1 LFPLPQVCDFIGGD
15 RMYLR
20 HSTVRKDG
28 KAHTYWR
35 LVRSVRRNG
44 KVVQE
49 TVAQLGELDA
59 RGRLRAEALARHIT
73 GRADQYELFEE
84 RPGSERTIAVRLD
97 LVRLERTRRFGDV
110 WLSWTLWRALG
121 LDRLC
126 AELMPEGRAEVPW
139 PTVAAVLVMARLCEP
154 SSELHIA
161 EDFYRTTAL
170 EDMLSLP
177 CEQVNDD
184 RLYRALDR
192 LLPHKKAIEE
202 HLRKRLGELFAL
214 EYDLLLYDV
223 TSTFFEGLAER
234 NPQAKRG
241 HSRDH
246 RPDCKQVCIALVV
259 TREGVPLSYEVF
271 DGNRV
276 DVTTVEEIVG
286 VMEARFGLADRIWV
300 MDRGMMSRK
309 NIAWLHKTGRRYVL
323 GASRQEVKR
332 WRQQIVE
339 ESGWQVVR
347 EGVEAKL
354 AREGAETF
362 VLCRS
367 AERRQKEKAMHERFS
382 LRIEEGLG
390 SLARR
395 IRKAR
400 RRLDRGPLERQIGRL
415 LERNSRAAARFLAT
429 LVEDQSLPAGLR
441 LDWSIRPDWEDLSHF
456 SEGCYVLRTNVNDWS
471 AEALWQTYIQ
481 LTQAESAFRIQK
493 TELSIRPIWHQRK
506 ERVQAHIFVCF
517 LAYVL
522 WKTLE
527 QWQKRAGLGHSPR
540 TVLDELARLQSAD
553 VVLPTAQDPRRE
565 LRIRCV
571 VRPDKAQAQLL
582 DRLGLRL
589 PERLRLLALPAR
601 M

>member
-1 LFPLPQVCDFIGGD
+1 VCDFSVGN

-28 KAHTYWR
+28 KAHRYWR

-59 RGRLRAEALARHIT
+59 EGRLRAKALARRIT
-73 GRADQYELFEE
+73 GRPDQYDLFEE
-84 RPGSERTIAVRLD
+84 HPGPERTIAVRLD
-97 LVRLERTRRFGDV
+97 RVRLERTRRFGDV

-121 LDRLC
+121 LDQLC
-126 AELMPEGRAEVPW
+126 SQLMPEGRAEIPW
-139 PTVAAVLVMARLCEP
+139 PTVAAVLVMSRLCEP

-170 EDMLSLP
+170 EDMLELP
-177 CEQVNDD
+177 SEQVNDD

-192 LLPHKKAIEE
+192 LLPHKRAIEE
-202 HLRKRLGELFAL
+202 HLQKRLGELFDL

-223 TSTFFEGLAER
+223 TSTFFEGLADG

-246 RPDCKQVCIALVV
+246 RPDCKQVCIAMVV
-259 TREGVPLSYEVF
+259 TRDGVPLSYEVF

-286 VMEARFGLADRIWV
+286 VMEARFGLADRVWV

-309 NIAWLHKTGRRYVL
+309 NIDWLRKTGRKYVL

-332 WRQQIVE
+332 WRQQIVD
-339 ESGWQVVR
+339 ESGWQTVR

-354 AREGAETF
+354 AHDGTETF

-382 LRIEEGLG
+382 LHIEEGLG
-390 SLARR
+390 RLARR
-395 IRKAR
+395 VEKAR
-400 RRLDRGPLERQIGRL
+400 RKLDRSPLERQIGRL
-415 LERNSRAAARFLAT
+415 FERNSRAAGRYFAT
-429 LVEDQSLPAGLR
+429 LVDDQSLPAGLR
-441 LDWSIRPDWEDLSHF
+441 LDWSIRPEWEDVARF
-456 SEGCYVLRTNVNDWS
+456 AEGCYVLRTNVNDWS
-471 AEALWQTYIQ
+471 AETLWQTYIQ
-481 LTQAESAFRIQK
+481 LTQAESAFRIHK
-493 TELSIRPIWHQRK
+493 TELSIRPVWHQKK

-527 QWQKRAGLGHSPR
+527 QWQKRAGLGNSPR
-540 TVLDELARLQSAD
+540 TILDELARLQSAD
-553 VVLPTAQDPRRE
+553 IVLPTAQDPRRE

-589 PERLRLLALPAR
+589 PERLKLPTLPAQ

>member
-1 LFPLPQVCDFIGGD
+1 
-15 RMYLR
+15 MYLR
-20 HSTVRKDG
+20 HSTIRKDG
-28 KAHTYWR
+28 KTHRYWR
-35 LVRSVRRNG
+35 LVRSVRREG

-59 RGRLRAEALARHIT
+59 EGRLRAKALARRIT
-73 GRADQYELFEE
+73 GLPEQYDLFEA
-84 RPGSERTIAVRLD
+84 RPGPERSIAVRLD
-97 LVRLERTRRFGDV
+97 RVRLERTRRFGDV

-126 AELMPEGRAEVPW
+126 AELMPVGRADVPW
-139 PTVAAVLVMARLCEP
+139 PTVAAVLVMSRLCEP

-170 EDMLSLP
+170 EDMLDLP
-177 CEQVNDD
+177 SEQVNDD

-192 LLPHKKAIEE
+192 LLPHKRAIEE
-202 HLRKRLGELFAL
+202 HLQKRLGELFDL

-246 RPDCKQVCIALVV
+246 RPDCKQVCIAMVV
-259 TREGVPLSYEVF
+259 TRDGVPLSYEVF

-286 VMEARFGLADRIWV
+286 VMEARFGLADRVWV

-309 NIAWLHKTGRRYVL
+309 NIAWLQKTGRKYVL

-332 WRQQIVE
+332 WRPQIVD
-339 ESGWQVVR
+339 ESGWQTVR
-347 EGVEAKL
+347 DGVEAKL
-354 AREGAETF
+354 ARDGAETF

-367 AERRQKEKAMHERFS
+367 AERRQKEKAMHERFA

-390 SLARR
+390 RLGRR
-395 IRKAR
+395 IHKAR
-400 RRLDRGPLERQIGRL
+400 RKLDRGPLERQIGRL
-415 LERNSRAAARFLAT
+415 LERNSRAAGRFLAL
-429 LVEDQSLPAGLR
+429 LVDNQNLPAGLR
-441 LDWSIRPDWEDLSHF
+441 LDWSIRPEWEDLSRLT
-456 SEGCYVLRTNVNDWS
+456 EGCYVLRTNVNDWS
-471 AEALWQTYIQ
+471 AETLWQTYIQ

-493 TELSIRPIWHQRK
+493 TELSIRPVWHQRK

-527 QWQKRAGLGHSPR
+527 QWQTRAGLGNSPR
-540 TVLDELARLQSAD
+540 TILDELARLQSAD
-553 VVLPTAQDPRRE
+553 IVLPTAEDPRRE

-589 PERLRLLALPAR
+589 PERLRPPTLPAQ

>member
-1 LFPLPQVCDFIGGD
+1 
-15 RMYLR
+15 MYLR

-28 KAHTYWR
+28 KAHRYWR

-59 RGRLRAEALARHIT
+59 EGRLRAKALARRIT
-73 GRADQYELFEE
+73 GRPDQYDLFEE
-84 RPGSERTIAVRLD
+84 HPGPERTIAVRLD
-97 LVRLERTRRFGDV
+97 RVRLERTRRFGDV

-121 LDRLC
+121 LDQLC
-126 AELMPEGRAEVPW
+126 SQLMPEGRAEIPW
-139 PTVAAVLVMARLCEP
+139 PTVAAVLVMSRLCEP

-170 EDMLSLP
+170 EDMLELP
-177 CEQVNDD
+177 SEQVNDD

-192 LLPHKKAIEE
+192 LLPHKRAIEE
-202 HLRKRLGELFAL
+202 HLQKRLGELFDL

-223 TSTFFEGLAER
+223 TSTFFEGLADG

-246 RPDCKQVCIALVV
+246 RPDCKQVCIAMVV
-259 TREGVPLSYEVF
+259 TRDGVPLSYEVF

-286 VMEARFGLADRIWV
+286 VMEARFGLADRVWV

-309 NIAWLHKTGRRYVL
+309 NIDWLRKTGRKYVL

-332 WRQQIVE
+332 WRQQIVD
-339 ESGWQVVR
+339 ESGWQTVR

-354 AREGAETF
+354 AHDGTETF

-382 LRIEEGLG
+382 LHIEEGLG
-390 SLARR
+390 RLARR
-395 IRKAR
+395 VEKAR
-400 RRLDRGPLERQIGRL
+400 RKLDRSPLERQIGRL
-415 LERNSRAAARFLAT
+415 FERNSRAAGRYFAT
-429 LVEDQSLPAGLR
+429 LVDDQSLPAGLR
-441 LDWSIRPDWEDLSHF
+441 LDWSIRPEWEDVARF
-456 SEGCYVLRTNVNDWS
+456 AEGCYVLRTNVNDWS
-471 AEALWQTYIQ
+471 AETLWQTYIQ
-481 LTQAESAFRIQK
+481 LTQAESAFRIHK
-493 TELSIRPIWHQRK
+493 TELSIRPVWHQKK

-527 QWQKRAGLGHSPR
+527 QWQKRAGLGNSPR
-540 TVLDELARLQSAD
+540 TILDELARLQSAD
-553 VVLPTAQDPRRE
+553 IVLPTAQDPRRE

-589 PERLRLLALPAR
+589 PERLKLPTLPAQ

>member
-1 LFPLPQVCDFIGGD
+1 
-15 RMYLR
+15 MYLR

-28 KAHTYWR
+28 KAHRYWR

-59 RGRLRAEALARHIT
+59 EGRVRAKALARRIT
-73 GRADQYELFEE
+73 GRPDQYDLFEE
-84 RPGSERTIAVRLD
+84 RPGPERTIAVRLD
-97 LVRLERTRRFGDV
+97 RVRLERTRRFGDV
-110 WLSWTLWRALG
+110 WLSWTLWRAVG

-126 AELMPEGRAEVPW
+126 AELMPAGRAEIPW
-139 PTVAAVLVMARLCEP
+139 PTVAAVLVMSRLCEP

-161 EDFYRTTAL
+161 EAFYRTTAL
-170 EDMLSLP
+170 EDMLGLP
-177 CEQVNDD
+177 SEQVNDD

-192 LLPHKKAIEE
+192 LLPHKRAIEE
-202 HLRKRLGELFAL
+202 HLQKRLGELFDL

-223 TSTFFEGLAER
+223 TSTFFEGLAEG

-246 RPDCKQVCIALVV
+246 RPDCKQVCIAMVV
-259 TREGVPLSYEVF
+259 TRDGVPLSYEVF

-286 VMEARFGLADRIWV
+286 VMEARFGLADRVWV

-309 NIAWLHKTGRRYVL
+309 NIEWLRKTGRKYVL

-332 WRQQIVE
+332 WRQQIVD
-339 ESGWQVVR
+339 ESGWQTVR

-354 AREGAETF
+354 AHDGSETF

-382 LRIEEGLG
+382 LHIEEGLG
-390 SLARR
+390 RLARR
-395 IRKAR
+395 IEKAR
-400 RRLDRGPLERQIGRL
+400 RTLDRSPLERQIGRL
-415 LERNSRAAARFLAT
+415 FERNSRAAGRYLAT
-429 LVEDQSLPAGLR
+429 LVEDRSLPAGLR
-441 LDWSIRPDWEDLSHF
+441 LDWSIRPEWEDLSRF

-471 AEALWQTYIQ
+471 AETLWQTYIQ
-481 LTQAESAFRIQK
+481 LTQAESAFRIHK
-493 TELSIRPIWHQRK
+493 TELSIRPVWHQKK

-527 QWQKRAGLGHSPR
+527 QWQKRAGLGNSPR
-540 TVLDELARLQSAD
+540 TILDELARLQSAD
-553 VVLPTAQDPRRE
+553 IVLPTADDPRRE

-589 PERLRLLALPAR
+589 PERLKLSTLPAQ

>member
-1 LFPLPQVCDFIGGD
+1 
-15 RMYLR
+15 MYLR
-20 HSTVRKDG
+20 HSTIRKDG
-28 KAHTYWR
+28 KTHRYWR
-35 LVRSVRRNG
+35 LVRSVRREG

-59 RGRLRAEALARHIT
+59 EGRLRAKALARRIT
-73 GRADQYELFEE
+73 GLPEQYDLFEA
-84 RPGSERTIAVRLD
+84 RPGPERTIAVRLD
-97 LVRLERTRRFGDV
+97 QVWLERTRRFGDV

-126 AELMPEGRAEVPW
+126 ADLMPEGRADVPW
-139 PTVAAVLVMARLCEP
+139 PTVAAVLVMSRLCEP

-170 EDMLSLP
+170 EDMLDLP
-177 CEQVNDD
+177 SEQVNDD

-192 LLPHKKAIEE
+192 LLPHKRAIEE
-202 HLRKRLGELFAL
+202 HLQKRLGELFDL

-246 RPDCKQVCIALVV
+246 RPDCKQVCIAMVV
-259 TREGVPLSYEVF
+259 TRDGVPLSYEVF

-286 VMEARFGLADRIWV
+286 VMEARFGLADRVWV

-309 NIAWLHKTGRRYVL
+309 NIAWLQKTGRKYVL

-332 WRQQIVE
+332 WRPQIVD
-339 ESGWQVVR
+339 ESGWQTVR
-347 EGVEAKL
+347 DGVEAKL
-354 AREGAETF
+354 ARDGAETF

-367 AERRQKEKAMHERFS
+367 AERRQKEKAMHERFA

-390 SLARR
+390 RLGRR
-395 IRKAR
+395 IHKAR
-400 RRLDRGPLERQIGRL
+400 RKLDRGPLERQIGRL
-415 LERNSRAAARFLAT
+415 LERNSRAAGRYLAL
-429 LVEDQSLPAGLR
+429 LVEDQNLPAGLR
-441 LDWSIRPDWEDLSHF
+441 LDWSIRPEWEDLSRLT
-456 SEGCYVLRTNVNDWS
+456 EGCYVLRTNVNDWS
-471 AEALWQTYIQ
+471 AETLWQTYIQ

-493 TELSIRPIWHQRK
+493 TELSIRPVWHQRK

-527 QWQKRAGLGHSPR
+527 QWQTRAGLGNSPR
-540 TVLDELARLQSAD
+540 TILDELARLQSAD
-553 VVLPTAQDPRRE
+553 IVLPTAEDPRRE

-589 PERLRLLALPAR
+589 PERLRLPTLPAQ

>member
-1 LFPLPQVCDFIGGD
+1 
-15 RMYLR
+15 MYLR

-35 LVRSVRRNG
+35 LVRSVRRSG

-59 RGRLRAEALARHIT
+59 QGRLRAAALARRIT

-84 RPGSERTIAVRLD
+84 RRGPEQSIAIRLD
-97 LVRLERTRRFGDV
+97 RVRLERTRRFGDV

-139 PTVAAVLVMARLCEP
+139 PTMAAVLVMARLCEP

-170 EDMLSLP
+170 EDMLDLP
-177 CEQVNDD
+177 SEQVNDD

-192 LLPHKKAIEE
+192 LLPHKRAIEE
-202 HLRKRLGELFAL
+202 HLQKRLGELFSL

-223 TSTFFEGLAER
+223 TSTFFEGLAEG

-246 RPDCKQVCIALVV
+246 RPDCKQVCIAMVV

-309 NIAWLHKTGRRYVL
+309 NIAWLQKTGRRYVL

-354 AREGAETF
+354 VRDGTETF

-367 AERRQKEKAMHERFS
+367 AERRQKEKAMHERFA

-390 SLARR
+390 RLARR
-395 IRKAR
+395 IQKAR
-400 RRLDRGPLERQIGRL
+400 RSLDRGPLERQLGRL
-415 LERNSRAAARFLAT
+415 FERNSRAAGRYLVT
-429 LVEDQSLPAGLR
+429 LLEDQSLPAGLR
-441 LDWSIRPDWEDLSHF
+441 LDWSILS
-456 SEGCYVLRTNVNDWS
+456 
-471 AEALWQTYIQ
+471 
-481 LTQAESAFRIQK
+481 
-493 TELSIRPIWHQRK
+493 
-506 ERVQAHIFVCF
+506 
-517 LAYVL
+517 
-522 WKTLE
+522 
-527 QWQKRAGLGHSPR
+527 
-540 TVLDELARLQSAD
+540 
-553 VVLPTAQDPRRE
+553 
-565 LRIRCV
+565 
-571 VRPDKAQAQLL
+571 
-582 DRLGLRL
+582 
-589 PERLRLLALPAR
+589 
-601 M
+601 

>member
-1 LFPLPQVCDFIGGD
+1 
-15 RMYLR
+15 MYLR
-20 HSTVRKDG
+20 HSTIRKDG
-28 KAHTYWR
+28 KTHRYWR

-59 RGRLRAEALARHIT
+59 EGRLRAKALALRIT
-73 GRADQYELFEE
+73 GRPDQYELFEE
-84 RPGSERTIAVRLD
+84 RSGPERTIAVRLD
-97 LVRLERTRRFGDV
+97 RIRLERTRRFGDV

-126 AELMPEGRAEVPW
+126 ADLMPDGRAEVPW
-139 PTVAAVLVMARLCEP
+139 PKVASVLVMARLCEP

-170 EDMLSLP
+170 EDMLELP
-177 CEQVNDD
+177 SEQVNDD

-192 LLPHKKAIEE
+192 LLPHKRAIEE
-202 HLRKRLGELFAL
+202 HLQRRLGELFDI

-259 TREGVPLSYEVF
+259 TREGVPLSYEIF

-286 VMEARFGLADRIWV
+286 AMEARFGLADRVWV

-309 NIAWLHKTGRRYVL
+309 NIAWLQKTGRKYVL
-323 GASRQEVKR
+323 GVSRHEVKR
-332 WRQQIVE
+332 WRQQIVDE
-339 ESGWQVVR
+339 NGWQTVR

-354 AREGAETF
+354 ARAGAETF

-367 AERRQKEKAMHERFS
+367 AERRQKEQAMHERFA
-382 LRIEEGLG
+382 LHIEEGLG
-390 SLARR
+390 RLARR
-395 IRKAR
+395 IHKAR
-400 RRLDRGPLERQIGRL
+400 RKLDRGPLERQIGRL
-415 LERNSRAAARFLAT
+415 LERNSRSAGRYLAI
-429 LVEDQSLPAGLR
+429 LVEDQNRPSGLR
-441 LDWSIRPDWEDLSHF
+441 LDWSIRPEWEDLSRF
-456 SEGCYVLRTNVNDWS
+456 SEGCYVLRTNVNDWTS
-471 AEALWQTYIQ
+471 ETLWQTYIQ

-493 TELSIRPIWHQRK
+493 TELSIRPVWHQKK

-527 QWQKRAGLGHSPR
+527 QWQKRAGLGNSPR
-540 TVLDELARLQSAD
+540 TLLDELACLQSAD
-553 VVLPTAQDPRRE
+553 IILPTADDPRRE

-571 VRPDKAQAQLL
+571 VRPDKVQAQLL

-589 PERLRLLALPAR
+589 PERLRPPSFPVQ

>member
-1 LFPLPQVCDFIGGD
+1 
-15 RMYLR
+15 MYLR

-59 RGRLRAEALARHIT
+59 QGRVRAKALALQIM

-84 RPGSERTIAVRLD
+84 QPGSECAVAVRLD
-97 LVRLERTRRFGDV
+97 RVRLERTRRFGDV

-126 AELMPEGRAEVPW
+126 AELMPEGRADVPW

-170 EDMLSLP
+170 EDMLDLP

-192 LLPHKKAIEE
+192 LLPHKRAIEE
-202 HLRKRLGELFAL
+202 HLQKRLGELFSL

-223 TSTFFEGLAER
+223 TSTFFEGLAEG

-286 VMEARFGLADRIWV
+286 VMETRFGLADRIWV
-300 MDRGMMSRK
+300 MDRGMMSKK
-309 NIAWLHKTGRRYVL
+309 NIAWLQTTKRRYVL

-339 ESGWQVVR
+339 ENGWQTVR
-347 EGVEAKL
+347 QGVEAKL

-362 VLCRS
+362 VICRS

-382 LRIEEGLG
+382 LHIEEGLG
-390 SLARR
+390 RLGRR
-395 IRKAR
+395 IQKAR
-400 RRLDRGPLERQIGRL
+400 QRLDRGPIERQIGRL
-415 LERNSRAAARFLAT
+415 LERNSRAAGRFLVT
-429 LVEDQSLPAGLR
+429 LVEDQGHPAGLR
-441 LDWSIRPDWEDLSHF
+441 LDWSIRPEWEDLSRF

-471 AEALWQTYIQ
+471 AETLWQTYIQ

-493 TELSIRPIWHQRK
+493 TELSIRPVWHQK
-506 ERVQAHIFVCF
+506 KARVQAHIFVCF

-527 QWQKRAGLGHSPR
+527 QWQKRAGLGNSPR
-540 TVLDELARLQSAD
+540 TILDEFARLQSAD
-553 VVLPTAQDPRRE
+553 IVLPMADV
-565 LRIRCV
+565 LRPQPHGDIST
-571 VRPDKAQAQLL
+571 
-582 DRLGLRL
+582 
-589 PERLRLLALPAR
+589 
-601 M
+601 

>member
-1 LFPLPQVCDFIGGD
+1 
-15 RMYLR
+15 MYLR

-28 KAHTYWR
+28 KAHRYWR

-59 RGRLRAEALARHIT
+59 EGRLRAKALARRIT
-73 GRADQYELFEE
+73 GRPDQYDLFEE
-84 RPGSERTIAVRLD
+84 RPGPERTIAVRLD
-97 LVRLERTRRFGDV
+97 QVRLERTRRFGDV
-110 WLSWTLWRALG
+110 WLSWTLWKALG
-121 LDRLC
+121 LDQLC
-126 AELMPEGRAEVPW
+126 VQLMPGGRAEIPW
-139 PTVAAVLVMARLCEP
+139 PTVAAVLVMSRLCEP

-170 EDMLSLP
+170 EDMLELP
-177 CEQVNDD
+177 AEQVNDD

-192 LLPHKKAIEE
+192 LLPHKRAIEE
-202 HLRKRLGELFAL
+202 HLQKRLGELFDL

-223 TSTFFEGLAER
+223 TSTFFEGLAEG

-246 RPDCKQVCIALVV
+246 RPDCKQVCIAMVV
-259 TREGVPLSYEVF
+259 TRDGVPLSYEVF

-286 VMEARFGLADRIWV
+286 VMEARFGLADRVWV

-309 NIAWLHKTGRRYVL
+309 NIDWLRKTGRKYVL

-332 WRQQIVE
+332 WRQQIVD
-339 ESGWQVVR
+339 ESGWQTVR

-354 AREGAETF
+354 AHDGVETF

-382 LRIEEGLG
+382 LHIEEGLG
-390 SLARR
+390 RLARR
-395 IRKAR
+395 IEKAR
-400 RRLDRGPLERQIGRL
+400 RKLDRSPLERQIGRL
-415 LERNSRAAARFLAT
+415 FERNSRAAGRYLAT
-429 LVEDQSLPAGLR
+429 LIEDQDRPAGLR
-441 LDWSIRPDWEDLSHF
+441 LDWSIRPEWEDLSRF
-456 SEGCYVLRTNVNDWS
+456 SEGCYVLRTNVNDWT
-471 AEALWQTYIQ
+471 AETLWQTYIQ
-481 LTQAESAFRIQK
+481 LTQAESAFRIHK
-493 TELSIRPIWHQRK
+493 TELSIRPVWHQKK

-527 QWQKRAGLGHSPR
+527 QWQKRAGLGNSPR
-540 TVLDELARLQSAD
+540 TILDELARLQSAD
-553 VVLPTAQDPRRE
+553 IVLPTAQDPRTE

-589 PERLRLLALPAR
+589 PERLKLSSLPTQ

>member
-1 LFPLPQVCDFIGGD
+1 VCDFSVGN

-28 KAHTYWR
+28 KAHRYWR

-44 KVVQE
+44 KVIQE

-59 RGRLRAEALARHIT
+59 EGRLRAKALARRIT
-73 GRADQYELFEE
+73 GRPDQYDLFEE
-84 RPGSERTIAVRLD
+84 RPGPERTIAVRLD
-97 LVRLERTRRFGDV
+97 RVRLERTRRFGDV

-121 LDRLC
+121 LDQLC
-126 AELMPEGRAEVPW
+126 SQLMPEGRAEIPW
-139 PTVAAVLVMARLCEP
+139 PTVAAVLVMSRLCEP

-170 EDMLSLP
+170 EDMLELP
-177 CEQVNDD
+177 SEQVNDD

-192 LLPHKKAIEE
+192 LLPHKRAIEE
-202 HLRKRLGELFAL
+202 HLQKRLGELFDL

-223 TSTFFEGLAER
+223 TSTFFEGLAEG

-246 RPDCKQVCIALVV
+246 RGDCKQVCIAMVV
-259 TREGVPLSYEVF
+259 TRDGVPLSYEVF

-286 VMEARFGLADRIWV
+286 VMEARFGLADRVWV
-300 MDRGMMSRK
+300 MDRGMMSQK
-309 NIAWLHKTGRRYVL
+309 NIDWLRKTGRRYVL

-332 WRQQIVE
+332 WRQQIVD
-339 ESGWQVVR
+339 ESGWQTVR

-354 AREGAETF
+354 AHDGTETF

-382 LRIEEGLG
+382 MHIEEGLG
-390 SLARR
+390 RLTRR
-395 IRKAR
+395 IEKAR
-400 RRLDRGPLERQIGRL
+400 RKLDRSPLERQIGRL
-415 LERNSRAAARFLAT
+415 FERNSRAAGRYLAT
-429 LVEDQSLPAGLR
+429 LVEDQSRTAGLR
-441 LDWSIRPDWEDLSHF
+441 LDWSIRPEWEDVARF

-471 AEALWQTYIQ
+471 AETLWQTYIQ
-481 LTQAESAFRIQK
+481 LTQAESAFRIHK
-493 TELSIRPIWHQRK
+493 TELSIRPVWHQKK

-527 QWQKRAGLGHSPR
+527 QWQKRAGLGNSPR
-540 TVLDELARLQSAD
+540 TILDELARLQSAD
-553 VVLPTAQDPRRE
+553 IVLPTAQDPRRE

-589 PERLRLLALPAR
+589 PERLKLPPLPAQ

>member
-1 LFPLPQVCDFIGGD
+1 
-15 RMYLR
+15 MYLR

-44 KVVQE
+44 KVAQE

-59 RGRLRAEALARHIT
+59 QGRLRAEALARRIT

-84 RPGSERTIAVRLD
+84 RPGPERAIAVRLD
-97 LVRLERTRRFGDV
+97 RVRLERTRRFGDV

-126 AELMPEGRAEVPW
+126 AELMPESRAEVPW

-154 SSELHIA
+154 SSELHLA

-170 EDMLSLP
+170 EDMLDLP

-192 LLPHKKAIEE
+192 LLPHKRAIEE
-202 HLRKRLGELFAL
+202 HLQKRLGELFAL

-223 TSTFFEGLAER
+223 TSTFFEGLAAG

-286 VMEARFGLADRIWV
+286 AMEARFGLADRIWV

-309 NIAWLHKTGRRYVL
+309 NIAWLQKTGRRYVL

-339 ESGWQVVR
+339 ESGWQTVR
-347 EGVEAKL
+347 DGVEAKL
-354 AREGAETF
+354 AREGTETF

-382 LRIEEGLG
+382 LRIEESLG
-390 SLARR
+390 RLARR
-395 IRKAR
+395 VQKAR

-415 LERNSRAAARFLAT
+415 LERNSRAAGRFLVT
-429 LVEDQSLPAGLR
+429 LADDQTLPAGLR
-441 LDWSIRPDWEDLSHF
+441 LDWSFRPEWEDLSRF
-456 SEGCYVLRTNVNDWS
+456 SEGCYVLRTNVNDWT

-493 TELSIRPIWHQRK
+493 TELSIRPIWHQKK

-527 QWQKRAGLGHSPR
+527 QWQKQAGLGNSPR
-540 TVLDELARLQSAD
+540 TILDELARLQSAD
-553 VVLPTAQDPRRE
+553 VVLPTAEDPPRE

-571 VRPDKAQAQLL
+571 VRPDKAQAELL
-582 DRLGLRL
+582 DRLGLHL
-589 PERLRLLALPAR
+589 PERLRLPATSSR

>member
-1 LFPLPQVCDFIGGD
+1 V
-15 RMYLR
+15 YLR

-28 KAHTYWR
+28 KTHRYWR
-35 LVRSVRRNG
+35 LVRSIRRNG

-59 RGRLRAEALARHIT
+59 EGRLRAEVLARRIT

-84 RPGSERTIAVRLD
+84 RTGPERTISVRLD
-97 LVRLERTRRFGDV
+97 RIRLERTRRFGDV

-126 AELMPEGRAEVPW
+126 AELMPVGRAEVPW
-139 PTVAAVLVMARLCEP
+139 PMVAAVLVMARLCEP

-170 EDMLSLP
+170 EDMLDLP
-177 CEQVNDD
+177 SEQINDD

-192 LLPHKKAIEE
+192 LLPHKRAIEE
-202 HLRKRLGELFAL
+202 HLQKRLGDLFAL

-223 TSTFFEGLAER
+223 TSTFFEGLAEG

-286 VMEARFGLADRIWV
+286 VMEARFGLADRVWV

-309 NIAWLHKTGRRYVL
+309 NIAWLQKTGRKYVL

-332 WRQQIVE
+332 WRQQIAD
-339 ESGWQVVR
+339 ESGWQTVR

-354 AREGAETF
+354 ARDGTETF

-367 AERRQKEKAMHERFS
+367 AERRQKEKAMHERFA

-390 SLARR
+390 RLARR
-395 IRKAR
+395 IHKAR
-400 RRLDRGPLERQIGRL
+400 RKLDRGPLERQIGRL
-415 LERNSRAAARFLAT
+415 LERNSRSAGRYLAI
-429 LVEDQSLPAGLR
+429 LVEDTTRPAGLR
-441 LDWSIRPDWEDLSHF
+441 LDWSIRPDWEDLSRF
-456 SEGCYVLRTNVNDWS
+456 TEGSYVLRTNVNDWN
-471 AEALWQTYIQ
+471 AEVLWQTYIQ

-493 TELSIRPIWHQRK
+493 TELSIRPVWHQKK

-527 QWQKRAGLGHSPR
+527 QWQRQAGLGNSPR
-540 TVLDELARLQSAD
+540 TILDELAHLQSAD
-553 VVLPTAQDPRRE
+553 IVLPTANDPRRE

-582 DRLGLRL
+582 DCLGLRL
-589 PERLRLLALPAR
+589 PERLRLPTFPAK

>member
-1 LFPLPQVCDFIGGD
+1 
-15 RMYLR
+15 MYLR

-28 KAHTYWR
+28 KTHRYWR

-59 RGRLRAEALARHIT
+59 EGRLRAKALARRIT
-73 GRADQYELFEE
+73 GRPDQYDLFEE
-84 RPGSERTIAVRLD
+84 RPGPERTIAVRLD
-97 LVRLERTRRFGDV
+97 RVRLERTRRFGDV
-110 WLSWTLWRALG
+110 WLSWTLWRALD

-126 AELMPEGRAEVPW
+126 AELMVEGRAEIPW
-139 PTVAAVLVMARLCEP
+139 PTVAAVLVMSRLCEP

-170 EDMLSLP
+170 EDLLGLP

-192 LLPHKKAIEE
+192 LLPHKRAIEE
-202 HLRKRLGELFAL
+202 HLQKRLGELFDL

-286 VMEARFGLADRIWV
+286 AMEARFGLADRVWV

-309 NIAWLHKTGRRYVL
+309 NISWLQKTGRKYVL

-332 WRQQIVE
+332 WRQQIVD
-339 ESGWQVVR
+339 ESGWQTVR

-354 AREGAETF
+354 ARDGAETF

-367 AERRQKEKAMHERFS
+367 AERRHKEKAMHERFA

-390 SLARR
+390 RLGRR
-395 IRKAR
+395 IHKAR
-400 RRLDRGPLERQIGRL
+400 RKLDRGPLERQIGRL
-415 LERNSRAAARFLAT
+415 LERNSRAAGRYLAT
-429 LVEDQSLPAGLR
+429 LVEDQNLPAGLR
-441 LDWSIRPDWEDLSHF
+441 LDWSIRPEWEDLSRF
-456 SEGCYVLRTNVNDWS
+456 SEGCYVLRTNVNDWN
-471 AEALWQTYIQ
+471 AETLWQTYIQ

-493 TELSIRPIWHQRK
+493 TELSIRPVWHQKK

-527 QWQKRAGLGHSPR
+527 QWQKRAGLGNSPR
-540 TVLDELARLQSAD
+540 TILDELARLQSAD
-553 VVLPTAQDPRRE
+553 IVLPTADDPRRE

-589 PERLRLLALPAR
+589 PERLRLPALPAQ

>member
-1 LFPLPQVCDFIGGD
+1 
-15 RMYLR
+15 MYLR
-20 HSTVRKDG
+20 HTTIRKDG
-28 KAHTYWR
+28 KTHRYWR
-35 LVRSVRRNG
+35 LVRSLRRNG

-49 TVAQLGELDA
+49 TIAQLGELDA
-59 RGRLRAEALARHIT
+59 EGRLRAKALARRIT
-73 GRADQYELFEE
+73 GRPDQYDLFEE
-84 RPGSERTIAVRLD
+84 RLGPERTIPVRLD
-97 LVRLERTRRFGDV
+97 RIRLERTRRFGDV
-110 WLSWTLWRALG
+110 WLSWVLWRALG
-121 LDRLC
+121 LERLC
-126 AELMPEGRAEVPW
+126 AELMPEGRGEVPW
-139 PTVAAVLVMARLCEP
+139 STVAAVLVMSRLCEP

-170 EDMLSLP
+170 EDMLDLP

-192 LLPHKKAIEE
+192 LLPHKRAIEE
-202 HLRKRLGELFAL
+202 HLQKRLGEIFAL

-223 TSTFFEGLAER
+223 TSTFFEGVAER

-286 VMEARFGLADRIWV
+286 AMEARFGLANRVWV

-309 NIAWLHKTGRRYVL
+309 NVAWLQKTGRKYVL
-323 GASRQEVKR
+323 GASRHEVKR
-332 WRQQIVE
+332 WRQQIVD
-339 ESGWQVVR
+339 ESGWQTVR

-354 AREGAETF
+354 ARDGAETF

-367 AERRQKEKAMHERFS
+367 AERRQKEKAMHERFAA
-382 LRIEEGLG
+382 RVQEGLG
-390 SLARR
+390 RLARR
-395 IRKAR
+395 IQKAR
-400 RRLDRGPLERQIGRL
+400 RKLDRSPIERQIGRL
-415 LERNSRAAARFLAT
+415 LERNSRAAGRYLAT
-429 LVEDQSLPAGLR
+429 LVEDHSLPAGLR
-441 LDWSIRPDWEDLSHF
+441 LDWSIRPDWDDLSRF
-456 SEGCYVLRTNVNDWS
+456 SEGCYVLRTNVNDWT
-471 AEALWQTYIQ
+471 AEVLWQTYIQ

-493 TELSIRPIWHQRK
+493 TELSIRPIWHQKK

-527 QWQKRAGLGHSPR
+527 QWQQRAGLGNSPR
-540 TVLDELARLQSAD
+540 TILEELARLQSAD
-553 VVLPTAQDPRRE
+553 IILPTALDPRRE

-589 PERLRLLALPAR
+589 PERLRLPIPPAQ

>member
-1 LFPLPQVCDFIGGD
+1 
-15 RMYLR
+15 MYLR
-20 HSTVRKDG
+20 HSTIRKDG
-28 KAHTYWR
+28 KTHRYWR
-35 LVRSVRRNG
+35 LVRSVRREG

-59 RGRLRAEALARHIT
+59 EGRLRAKALARRIT
-73 GRADQYELFEE
+73 GLPEQYDLFEA
-84 RPGSERTIAVRLD
+84 RPGPERSIAVRLD
-97 LVRLERTRRFGDV
+97 RVRLERTRRFGDV

-126 AELMPEGRAEVPW
+126 AELMPVGRADVPW
-139 PTVAAVLVMARLCEP
+139 PTVAAVLVMSRLCEP

-170 EDMLSLP
+170 EDMLDLP
-177 CEQVNDD
+177 SEQVNDD

-192 LLPHKKAIEE
+192 LLPHKRAIEE
-202 HLRKRLGELFAL
+202 HLQKRLGELFDL

-246 RPDCKQVCIALVV
+246 RPDCKQVCIAMVV
-259 TREGVPLSYEVF
+259 TRDGVPLSYEVF

-286 VMEARFGLADRIWV
+286 VMEARFGLADRVWV

-309 NIAWLHKTGRRYVL
+309 NIAWLQKTGRKYVL

-332 WRQQIVE
+332 WRPQIVD
-339 ESGWQVVR
+339 ESGWQTVR
-347 EGVEAKL
+347 DGVEAKL
-354 AREGAETF
+354 ARDGAETF

-367 AERRQKEKAMHERFS
+367 AERRQKEKAMHERFA

-390 SLARR
+390 RLGRR
-395 IRKAR
+395 IHKAR
-400 RRLDRGPLERQIGRL
+400 RKLDRGPLERQIGRL
-415 LERNSRAAARFLAT
+415 LERNSRAAGRFLAL
-429 LVEDQSLPAGLR
+429 LVEDQNLPAGLR
-441 LDWSIRPDWEDLSHF
+441 LDWSIRPEWEDLSRLT
-456 SEGCYVLRTNVNDWS
+456 EGCYVLRTNVNNWS
-471 AEALWQTYIQ
+471 AETLWQTYIQ

-493 TELSIRPIWHQRK
+493 TELSIRPVWHQRK

-527 QWQKRAGLGHSPR
+527 QWQTRAGLGNSPR
-540 TVLDELARLQSAD
+540 TILDELARLQSAD
-553 VVLPTAQDPRRE
+553 IVLPTAEDPRRE

-589 PERLRLLALPAR
+589 PERLRPPTLPAQ